1 MDPQFKTSFIPKKP
15 IVAQAVGRSASSSIN
30 LFSLLATTLFIVTI
44 ALSGGVFFYKN
55 LLAKQISAD
64 KVTLERA
71 KGAFEP
77 QLIEQIIRL
86 DTRIET
92 SKKLLAGHL
101 AVTPFFDFLS
111 TVTLGTVRFKD
122 FSFSY
127 LAPDKIG
134 IEMKGQAQNYSSVAL
149 ESDLL
154 NSQKYL
160 KDTIVG
166 DMALEPTGAV
176 SFKVTST
183 IDPNL
188 ISYSAALARNAIQN
202 KNIGNNLSQ
211 DTETSATT
219 SVKTTKTG
227 TTTKP

>member
-1 MDPQFKTSFIPKKP
+1 MDPQFKTSFIPRKP
-15 IVAQAVGRSASSSIN
+15 IVAQAVGRSVSTSIN
-30 LFSLLATTLFIVTI
+30 LFSLLATTLFIVVI
-44 ALSGGVFFYKN
+44 ALSGGVFFYKS
-55 LLAKQISAD
+55 LIKKQIESN

-77 QLIEQIIRL
+77 ELIEQIIRL

-101 AVTPFFDFLS
+101 AITPFFDFLS
-111 TVTLGTVRFKD
+111 TVTLSTVRFKD

-127 LAPDKIG
+127 LASDKIN

-160 KDTIVG
+160 KNTIIS
-166 DMALEPTGAV
+166 DMALEPNGTV
-176 SFKVTST
+176 SFKILTTV
-183 IDPNL
+183 DPSL
-188 ISYSAALARNAIQN
+188 VLYSFDISRSATQN
-202 KNIGNNLSQ
+202 ENIENI
-211 DTETSATT
+211 TETTT
-219 SVKTTKTG
+219 N
-227 TTTKP
+227 P